1 MSIVKEDDIVNTKI
15 VWSNSIEL
23 MLAKWCDQ
31 AKAFEWMHTEAYSYF
46 EKNARIITIVSN
58 VLTAV
63 SGLTNVIS
71 GGITINGF
79 QLAWAFG
86 SLSIIVSITN
96 MLQEK
101 MAYNTRSTEHRQYSI
116 LWGTIRR
123 KIEEEI
129 SIPPESRKECKTFMK
144 YLRQDINQV
153 SVDGNAKIPEF
164 IRNNCYDKFSKI
176 PNFVLPEICG
186 EMEHTQ
192 VYNRKSD
199 TNEITIPIDSQ
210 STDLSCSLINPS
222 INDKI

>member
-1 MSIVKEDDIVNTKI
+1 
-15 VWSNSIEL
+15 
-23 MLAKWCDQ
+23 
-31 AKAFEWMHTEAYSYF
+31 
-46 EKNARIITIVSN
+46 
-58 VLTAV
+58 
-63 SGLTNVIS
+63 
-71 GGITINGF
+71 
-79 QLAWAFG
+79 
-86 SLSIIVSITN
+86 
-96 MLQEK
+96 
-101 MAYNTRSTEHRQYSI
+101 
-116 LWGTIRR
+116 
-123 KIEEEI
+123 
-129 SIPPESRKECKTFMK
+129 
-144 YLRQDINQV
+144 V